1 MLEYDNSAF
10 YYFTL
15 SLISIY
21 LVPVTLV
28 SLQQIFRAVIPAR
41 GAVKNA
47 RTNAEKAKC
56 SRVKKDKVGLT
67 VLLTQWSFVAKVLTL
82 VAGWACFFYLLNSM
96 TDDAEIKGFDPFAI
110 LGVTPSTEARD
121 IKKQYRALSLIYHPD
136 KNPDNKVA
144 EDMFMKIAKAYEAL
158 TDVKAMENWRKFGNP
173 DGKQP
178 MEVSIALPTFLL
190 EKEHHNTILIIY
202 LIAMVVV
209 IPSIVAMWYA
219 RSKKYGEKNVMY
231 DSYAWYNHMLSD
243 ASQMKNM
250 PEVLAGSA
258 EFRALNTPDKDR
270 PQEGKEV
277 TRLYRQLYKESALMP
292 KLKYDHPVIQK
303 GAVQV
308 FAHVAQKPM
317 SNDLCKMV
325 LVLGRVGDGF
335 GGGVGVSGHVAV
347 SRVVRV
353 VRVLLVVLAVL
364 MFAQKPM
371 DPNLCKNLDTM
382 LIKTPDLIEAMI
394 ELACSRRWLQT
405 TIYVIEFSQHVLQGL
420 WLEDS
425 SLMQLPHIGKAEAK
439 MISSGSDAAAG
450 IREYIKLP
458 REKRKG
464 LDKLTSAQQEE
475 VHRVCDIIP
484 DVEVK
489 VDIFVEDEG
498 EIAENDLVTIK
509 VTLTRNNV
517 KEGGTVPP
525 VYAPKYPLFADEGWW
540 VLVGDTNRKTIFS
553 FERIADN
560 GQVVSKEVKMMAPNK
575 PGTVKLDVFVKS
587 DSYIGLD
594 QQKAVQ
600 FEVIS
605 ASTLPQY
612 EPHPDDLELDN
623 EPTLFEQ
630 VMQAYDDETDSEDEE
645 GSAPKKIANGEGEED
660 SESDDDSDEEED

>member
-28 SLQQIFRAVIPAR
+28 SLKQILRAIIPAR
-41 GAVKNA
+41 GAVDA
-47 RTNAEKAKC
+47 RTGAEKTKC
-56 SRVKKDKVGLT
+56 TRMKKDKAGLS
-67 VLLTQWSFVAKVLTL
+67 VLWRWSFVTKVLTL
-82 VAGWACFFYLLNSM
+82 IPGWACFFYLLYSM

-110 LGVTPSTEARD
+110 LGVTPSTEARE

-158 TDVKAMENWRKFGNP
+158 TDQTAMDNWRKFGNP

-202 LIAMVVV
+202 LIAMVVI

-243 ASQMKNM
+243 SSEMKNM

-270 PQEGKEV
+270 PMETKEV
-277 TRLYRQLYKESALMP
+277 AKLYRQLYRESTLMP
-292 KLKYDHPVIQK
+292 KPKYDHPVIQK

-308 FAHVAQKPM
+308 FAHLAQKPM
-317 SNDLCKMV
+317 SPELK
-325 LVLGRVGDGF
+325 
-335 GGGVGVSGHVAV
+335 
-347 SRVVRV
+347 
-353 VRVLLVVLAVL
+353 
-364 MFAQKPM
+364 
-371 DPNLCKNLDTM
+371 KNLDTM

-394 ELACSRRWLQT
+394 ELACSRRWLNT
-405 TIYVIEFSQHVLQGL
+405 TIYVINFSQYIHQGL
-420 WLEDS
+420 WLSDNT
-425 SLMQLPHIGKAEAK
+425 LLQLPHIGEAEARTICTTSVPGK
-439 MISSGSDAAAG
+439 PAVKG
-450 IREYIKLP
+450 IAQYIKLP
-458 REKRKG
+458 REERKG
-464 LDKLTSAQQEE
+464 LDELTPEQQEE
-475 VHRVCDIIP
+475 VHRVCSIIP
-484 DVEVK
+484 DVTVK
-489 VDIFVEDEG
+489 VDIFVEDES

-509 VTLTRNNV
+509 VTLTRSNV
-517 KEGGTVPP
+517 EDGSKAPP
-525 VYAPKYPLFADEGWW
+525 VYAPKYPVFADEGWW
-540 VLVGDTNRKTIFS
+540 VLVGDINRKTIFS
-553 FERIADN
+553 FERITDN
-560 GQVVSKEVKMMAPNK
+560 GRVASKEVKMMAPNK

-587 DSYIGLD
+587 DSYVGLD
-594 QQKAVQ
+594 QKQAVQ
-600 FEVIS
+600 FEVVS
-605 ASTLPQY
+605 AANLPQY

-630 VMQAYDDETDSEDEE
+630 VMQAYDDETDSEDED
-645 GSAPKKIANGEGEED
+645 GGAQKTIGDGEEGDSSGSGSD
-660 SESDDDSDEEED
+660 SEDESDEEDD

>member
-28 SLQQIFRAVIPAR
+28 SLKQILRAIIPAR
-41 GAVKNA
+41 GAVEA
-47 RTNAEKAKC
+47 RTSAEKTKC
-56 SRVKKDKVGLT
+56 TRMKKDKAGLS
-67 VLLTQWSFVAKVLTL
+67 VLWRWSFVTKVLTL
-82 VAGWACFFYLLNSM
+82 IPGWACFFYLLNSM

-110 LGVTPSTEARD
+110 LGVTPSTEARE

-158 TDVKAMENWRKFGNP
+158 TDQTAMDNWRKFGNP

-202 LIAMVVV
+202 LIAMVVI

-243 ASQMKNM
+243 SSEMKNM

-270 PQEGKEV
+270 PMETKEV
-277 TRLYRQLYKESALMP
+277 AKLYRQLYRESTLMP
-292 KLKYDHPVIQK
+292 KPKYDHPVIKK

-308 FAHVAQKPM
+308 FAHLAQKPM
-317 SNDLCKMV
+317 SPELK
-325 LVLGRVGDGF
+325 
-335 GGGVGVSGHVAV
+335 
-347 SRVVRV
+347 
-353 VRVLLVVLAVL
+353 
-364 MFAQKPM
+364 
-371 DPNLCKNLDTM
+371 KNLDTM

-394 ELACSRRWLQT
+394 ELACSRRWLNT
-405 TIYVIEFSQHVLQGL
+405 TIYVINFSQYIHQGL
-420 WLEDS
+420 WLSDNT
-425 SLMQLPHIGKAEAK
+425 LLQLPHIGEAEARTICTTSVPGK
-439 MISSGSDAAAG
+439 PAVKG
-450 IREYIKLP
+450 IAQYIKLP
-458 REKRKG
+458 REERKG
-464 LDKLTSAQQEE
+464 LDQLTPEQQEE
-475 VHRVCDIIP
+475 VHRVCSIIP
-484 DVEVK
+484 DVTVK
-489 VDIFVEDEG
+489 VDIFVEDES

-517 KEGGTVPP
+517 EDGSKVQP
-525 VYAPKYPLFADEGWW
+525 VYAPKYPVFADEGWW
-540 VLVGDTNRKTIFS
+540 VLVGDINRKTIFS
-553 FERIADN
+553 FERITDN
-560 GQVVSKEVKMMAPNK
+560 GRVVSKEVKMMAPNK

-587 DSYIGLD
+587 DSYVGLD
-594 QQKAVQ
+594 QKQAVQ
-600 FEVIS
+600 FEVVS
-605 ASTLPQY
+605 AANLPQY

-630 VMQAYDDETDSEDEE
+630 VMQAYDDETDSEDED
-645 GSAPKKIANGEGEED
+645 GGAQKTIGDGEEGDSSGSGSD
-660 SESDDDSDEEED
+660 SEDESDEEDD

>member
-21 LVPVTLV
+21 LLPVTLV
-28 SLQQIFRAVIPAR
+28 SLKQIFRAIVPAR
-41 GAVKNA
+41 GELKES
-47 RTNAEKAKC
+47 RTAAEAKKC
-56 SRVKKDKVGLT
+56 GRLKKDKVGLS
-67 VLLTQWSFVAKVLTL
+67 VLFTRWSFVTKLLTL
-82 VAGWACFFYLLNSM
+82 IPGWACFFYLLYSM

-110 LGVTPSTEARD
+110 LGVTPSMGEKE
-121 IKKQYRALSLIYHPD
+121 IKKQFRALSLIYHPD
-136 KNPDNKVA
+136 KNPGNPVA

-158 TDVKAMENWRKFGNP
+158 TDAQAMENWRQFGNP

-202 LIAMVVV
+202 LIAMVVI

-243 ASQMKNM
+243 ASEMKHM

-270 PQEGKEV
+270 QNENKEV
-277 TRLYRQLYKESALMP
+277 AKLYRQLYREAQLMP

-308 FAHVAQKPM
+308 FAHLVQK
-317 SNDLCKMV
+317 SLSTDL
-325 LVLGRVGDGF
+325 R
-335 GGGVGVSGHVAV
+335 
-347 SRVVRV
+347 
-353 VRVLLVVLAVL
+353 
-364 MFAQKPM
+364 
-371 DPNLCKNLDTM
+371 KNLDTM

-394 ELACSRRWLQT
+394 ELACSRRWLQA
-405 TIYVIEFSQHVLQGL
+405 TIHVIEFSQHVIQGL
-420 WLEDS
+420 WVKDS
-425 SLMQLPHIGKAEAK
+425 SLRQLPHIGEAEAK
-439 MISSGSDAAAG
+439 AISNATMAG
-450 IREYIKLP
+450 KTPVKTIAQFIKLP
-458 REKRKG
+458 REERKG
-464 LDKLTSAQQEE
+464 MDKLTAEQQEE
-475 VHRVCDIIP
+475 VHRVCDVIP
-484 DVEVK
+484 DVDVK

-517 KEGGTVPP
+517 PEWGKVQP
-525 VYAPKYPLFADEGWW
+525 VYAPKYPLFGDEGWW
-540 VLVGDTNRKTIFS
+540 VLVGDLSRKTIFS
-553 FERIADN
+553 FERITDS
-560 GQVVSKEVKMMAPNK
+560 GRVVFKEVKMMAPNK

-594 QQKAVQ
+594 QRKAVQ

-605 ASTLPQY
+605 ADTLPQY

-630 VMQAYDDETDSEDEE
+630 VMQAYDDETDSEDDE
-645 GSAPKKIANGEGEED
+645 GGTGQKKIENGD
-660 SESDDDSDEEED
+660 ADDDSDSGSEGEDDADESSEEED

>member
-47 RTNAEKAKC
+47 RTNVEKSKC
-56 SRVKKDKVGLT
+56 SRLKKDKVGLT
-67 VLLTQWSFVAKVLTL
+67 VLLTQWSFVGKVLTL
-82 VAGWACFFYLLNSM
+82 VAGWACFFYLLSSM
-96 TDDAEIKGFDPFAI
+96 EDDAEIKGFDPFAI

-158 TDVKAMENWRKFGNP
+158 TDATAMDNWRKFGNP

-277 TRLYRQLYKESALMP
+277 AGLYKQLYRESALMP

-308 FAHVAQKPM
+308 FAHLAQKPM
-317 SNDLCKMV
+317 STE
-325 LVLGRVGDGF
+325 
-335 GGGVGVSGHVAV
+335 
-347 SRVVRV
+347 
-353 VRVLLVVLAVL
+353 
-364 MFAQKPM
+364 
-371 DPNLCKNLDTM
+371 LCKNLDTM

-420 WLEDS
+420 WLANS
-425 SLMQLPHIGKAEAK
+425 SLMQLPHIGDAEAAV
-439 MISSGSDAAAG
+439 ISDGSDGAMG
-450 IREYIKLP
+450 IAEYIKLP
-458 REKRKG
+458 REDRKG
-464 LDKLTSAQQEE
+464 LDKLTSAQQDE

-517 KEGGTVPP
+517 KEGDTVPP

-553 FERIADN
+553 FERMTDN
-560 GQVVSKEVKMMAPNK
+560 GRVVSKEVKMMAPNK

-594 QQKAVQ
+594 QQKAVE

-630 VMQAYDDETDSEDEE
+630 VMQAYDDETDSEDED
-645 GSAPKKIANGEGEED
+645 GSAPKKIANGEEEDED
-660 SESDDDSDEEED
+660 SESEDESDEDED

>member
-28 SLQQIFRAVIPAR
+28 SLKQILRAIIPAR
-41 GAVKNA
+41 GAVDA
-47 RTNAEKAKC
+47 RTGAEKTKC
-56 SRVKKDKVGLT
+56 TRMKKDKAGLS
-67 VLLTQWSFVAKVLTL
+67 VLWRWSFVTKVLTL
-82 VAGWACFFYLLNSM
+82 IPGWACFFYLLYSM

-110 LGVTPSTEARD
+110 LGVTPSTEARE

-158 TDVKAMENWRKFGNP
+158 TDQTAMDNWRKFGNP

-202 LIAMVVV
+202 LIAMVVI

-243 ASQMKNM
+243 SSEMKNM

-270 PQEGKEV
+270 PMETKEV
-277 TRLYRQLYKESALMP
+277 AKLYRQLYRESTLMP
-292 KLKYDHPVIQK
+292 KPKYDHPVIQK

-308 FAHVAQKPM
+308 FAHLAQKPM
-317 SNDLCKMV
+317 SPDLK
-325 LVLGRVGDGF
+325 
-335 GGGVGVSGHVAV
+335 
-347 SRVVRV
+347 
-353 VRVLLVVLAVL
+353 
-364 MFAQKPM
+364 
-371 DPNLCKNLDTM
+371 KNLDTM

-394 ELACSRRWLQT
+394 ELACSRRWLNT
-405 TIYVIEFSQHVLQGL
+405 TIYVINFSQYIHQGL
-420 WLEDS
+420 WLSDNT
-425 SLMQLPHIGKAEAK
+425 LLQLPHIGEAEARTICTTSVPGK
-439 MISSGSDAAAG
+439 PAVKG
-450 IREYIKLP
+450 IAQYIKLP
-458 REKRKG
+458 REERKG
-464 LDKLTSAQQEE
+464 LDELTPEQQEE
-475 VHRVCDIIP
+475 VHRVCSIIP
-484 DVEVK
+484 DVTVK
-489 VDIFVEDEG
+489 VDIFVEDES

-517 KEGGTVPP
+517 EDGSKVPP
-525 VYAPKYPLFADEGWW
+525 VYAPKYPVFADEGWW
-540 VLVGDTNRKTIFS
+540 VLVGDINRKTIFS

-560 GQVVSKEVKMMAPNK
+560 GRVVSKEVKMMAPNK

-587 DSYIGLD
+587 DSYVGLD
-594 QQKAVQ
+594 QKQAVQ
-600 FEVIS
+600 FEVVS
-605 ASTLPQY
+605 AANLPQY

-630 VMQAYDDETDSEDEE
+630 VMQAYDDETDSEDED
-645 GSAPKKIANGEGEED
+645 GGAQKTIGDGEEGDSSGSGSD
-660 SESDDDSDEEED
+660 SEDESDEEDD

>member
-28 SLQQIFRAVIPAR
+28 SLKQIFRAVIPAR

-47 RTNAEKAKC
+47 RTNVEKAKC
-56 SRVKKDKVGLT
+56 SRLKKNRVGLT
-67 VLLTQWSFVAKVLTL
+67 VLLTQWSFVGKVLTL
-82 VAGWACFFYLLNSM
+82 VAGWACFFYLLSSM

-158 TDVKAMENWRKFGNP
+158 TDATAMENWRKFGNP

-243 ASQMKNM
+243 ASKMKNM

-277 TRLYRQLYKESALMP
+277 AKLYRQLYRESALMP

-308 FAHVAQKPM
+308 FSHLARKPM
-317 SNDLCKMV
+317 ST
-325 LVLGRVGDGF
+325 G
-335 GGGVGVSGHVAV
+335 
-347 SRVVRV
+347 
-353 VRVLLVVLAVL
+353 
-364 MFAQKPM
+364 
-371 DPNLCKNLDTM
+371 LCKNLDTM

-405 TIYVIEFSQHVLQGL
+405 TIYVIEFSQHVVQGL
-420 WLEDS
+420 WLENS
-425 SLMQLPHIGKAEAK
+425 SLMQLPHIGEAEAK
-439 MISSGSDAAAG
+439 VISDGSDPAMG
-450 IREYIKLP
+450 IGEYIKLP
-458 REKRKG
+458 RADRKG
-464 LDKLTSAQQEE
+464 LNKLTSAQQEE
-475 VHRVCDIIP
+475 VHSVCDIIP
-484 DVEVK
+484 DVEVT

-517 KEGGTVPP
+517 KEGDTVPP

-553 FERIADN
+553 FERITDN
-560 GQVVSKEVKMMAPNK
+560 GRVVSKEVKMMAPNK

-594 QQKAVQ
+594 QQKAVE

-630 VMQAYDDETDSEDEE
+630 VMQAYDDETDSEDED
-645 GSAPKKIANGEGEED
+645 GSAPKKIANGEEEDED
-660 SESDDDSDEEED
+660 SESEDESDEDED

>member
-28 SLQQIFRAVIPAR
+28 LLKQIFRALIPGR
-41 GAVKNA
+41 GAIKTA
-47 RTNAEKAKC
+47 RTEAETTKC
-56 SRVKKDKVGLT
+56 SRLKKDNVGLSVLWRWSFFT
-67 VLLTQWSFVAKVLTL
+67 RLLTLIP
-82 VAGWACFFYLLNSM
+82 GWACFFYLMYSM

-110 LGVTPSTEARD
+110 LGVTPSTEARE

-158 TDVKAMENWRKFGNP
+158 TDPQAKENWDKYGNP

-202 LIAMVVV
+202 LIAMVVI

-243 ASQMKNM
+243 SSQMKNM

-270 PQEGKEV
+270 PNEAKEV
-277 TRLYRQLYKESALMP
+277 AKLYRQLYRESGLMP
-292 KLKYDHPVIQK
+292 KPKYDHPVIQK

-308 FAHVAQKPM
+308 FAHLTQKPM
-317 SNDLCKMV
+317 SPELKE
-325 LVLGRVGDGF
+325 
-335 GGGVGVSGHVAV
+335 
-347 SRVVRV
+347 
-353 VRVLLVVLAVL
+353 
-364 MFAQKPM
+364 
-371 DPNLCKNLDTM
+371 NLDTM

-394 ELACSRRWLQT
+394 ELACSRRWLQS
-405 TIYVIEFSQHVLQGL
+405 TIYVIDFSQKIVQGL
-420 WLEDS
+420 WLNDS
-425 SLMQLPHIGKAEAK
+425 SLLQLPHIGEAEAK
-439 MISSGSDAAAG
+439 VISTSKPPCKG
-450 IREYIKLP
+450 IAQYIKLP
-458 REKRKG
+458 REERKG
-464 LDKLTSAQQEE
+464 LDDLSPKQQEE
-475 VHRVCDIIP
+475 VHSVCSIIP
-484 DVEVK
+484 DVDVK
-489 VDIFVEDEG
+489 VDIFVEDES

-517 KEGGTVPP
+517 KEGDTVSP
-525 VYAPKYPLFADEGWW
+525 VYAPKYPLFAEEGWW
-540 VLVGDTNRKTIFS
+540 VLVGDLGRKTIFS
-553 FERIADN
+553 FERITDN
-560 GQVVSKEVKMMAPNK
+560 GRVATKEVKMMAPNK

-594 QQKAVQ
+594 QKKAVE

-605 ASTLPQY
+605 AATLEPYQ
-612 EPHPDDLELDN
+612 PHPDDLELDN

-630 VMQAYDDETDSEDEE
+630 VMQAYDDETDSDDEDGGAQKAIGNGEE
-645 GSAPKKIANGEGEED
+645 GDSSGSGSD
-660 SESDDDSDEEED
+660 SEDDSDLEDD